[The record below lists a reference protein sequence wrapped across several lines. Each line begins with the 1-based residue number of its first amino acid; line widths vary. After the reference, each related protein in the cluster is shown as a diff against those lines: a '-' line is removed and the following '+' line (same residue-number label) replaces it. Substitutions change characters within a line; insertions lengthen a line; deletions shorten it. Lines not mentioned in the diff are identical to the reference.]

1 MMGLFAG
8 TKWDVPAHCDRCG
21 ALESECK
28 CPPKPAPE
36 PVWLAAEKQTARL
49 AIEKRNRG
57 SVVTLVRGLVPSETN
72 LKELLSQL
80 RSACGAGGTLKDDA
94 IEIQGRH
101 LDRVREYLAGLGYKT
116 KG

>member
-1 MMGLFAG
+1 MGLFAG

-21 ALESECK
+21 ALESECR
-28 CPPKPAPE
+28 CPSPPAPE
-36 PVWLAAEKQTARL
+36 PTWLAPEKQTARL

-57 SVVTLVRGLVPSETN
+57 STVTVVRGLAPAETD
-72 LKELLSQL
+72 LKALLGKLQ
-80 RSACGAGGTLKDDA
+80 SACGAGGTVKDDA

-101 LDRVREYLAGLGYKT
+101 LERVREFLTGLGYKA